1 MPEDEVAGPCDIGVF
16 LQLCRRVCVQGTTA
30 PVPVTRRGPAGRA
43 DDAAVGRGTQT
54 TLQGGGAGHAHDA
67 AGGGARRRRCRGAGR
82 ADYAAGTHVYVIRHV
97 AAFLP
102 HSVLYPPCFL
112 PAPSYYLNTYDG
124 PFTTLCTTG
133 FDKDDQTCSLVRRT
147 WNGDPVSTGTPST
160 SCPEPC
166 VTSRTH
172 TLPEGPDVFPSR
184 LESLAVPRGPACS
197 RVTLL
202 RQLRA

>member
-1 MPEDEVAGPCDIGVF
+1 MTLQGAGHADY
-16 LQLCRRVCVQGTTA
+16 A
-30 PVPVTRRGPAGRA
+30 AGRGGGA
-43 DDAAVGRGTQT
+43 RTRCCRGRGTQT
-54 TLQGGGAGHAHDA
+54 MLQGG
-67 AGGGARRRRCRGAGR
+67 GAGR

-124 PFTTLCTTG
+124 PFTTLCTTE

-184 LESLAVPRGPACS
+184 LESLAVPRGPARS

>member
-1 MPEDEVAGPCDIGVF
+1 M
-16 LQLCRRVCVQGTTA
+16 
-30 PVPVTRRGPAGRA
+30 
-43 DDAAVGRGTQT
+43 
-54 TLQGGGAGHAHDA
+54 TLQGAGHADDA
-67 AGGGARRRRCRGAGR
+67 AGGGARRLCCRARGRGTHTMLQGAGH
-82 ADYAAGTHVYVIRHV
+82 ADDAAGTHVYVIRHV

-102 HSVLYPPCFL
+102 HSFLYLHCFL
-112 PAPSYYLNTYDG
+112 PALSYYLNTYDG